1 MCIPHSDARLYQIFL
16 TTVDFDTAAPVPHR
30 NLKTNCNLHF
40 QPHHATLERY
50 TSHLK
55 MFFISFDHFL
65 LNVLY
70 SSGDVRKLNIFE
82 QKHAEN
88 EVDFSSDEMHSTRC
102 RLVIV
107 SFVYPS
113 GFLGNFFLIAILSS
127 KLFSFGKQI
136 FGISRRC
143 TIIRLCLK

>member
-102 RLVIV
+102 RLIIV

-113 GFLGNFFLIAILSS
+113 GFLGNFF
-127 KLFSFGKQI
+127 
-136 FGISRRC
+136 
-143 TIIRLCLK
+143 